1 MACELNNPAGC
12 LSYGQWLATFP
23 IKAEPSFDAIV
34 NNDASASLRKLIT
47 TPFNS
52 AGMLPDCADVA
63 FILRHHYLK
72 ARGKSFS
79 FKVGPKLSTATTFK
93 LGAGVTDA
101 QLRKVMIGAGTM
113 SFQEERTAF
122 ALVNFYRGQHE
133 RIINLKQLLNAGLK
147 PGDVFVWKRR
157 PEIVSSNFQGH
168 SQTVQAIIPPVF
180 DADGDVITQ
189 GMIVLLQGNMSAG
202 KGKGELQQRI
212 YTFSELTGREDGND
226 RIVFE
231 PRWEEEFFFGAGSWK
246 G

>member
-1 MACELNNPAGC
+1 MTCELNNPAGC
-12 LSYGQWLATFP
+12 LSYGKWLATFP
-23 IKAEPSFDAIV
+23 LKAEAHFDEIL
-34 NNDASASLRKLIT
+34 NDDMPANLKKLIT
-47 TPFNS
+47 TPMTS
-52 AGMLPDCADVA
+52 AGLLPDCADVA

-72 ARGKSFS
+72 ARGKAFS
-79 FKVGPKLSTATTFK
+79 FKVGPKLATATTFN

-101 QLRKVMIGAGTM
+101 QLRKVMLGAGTM

-122 ALVNFYRGQHE
+122 ALVTFYRGQHE
-133 RIINLKQLLNAGLK
+133 RIINLKQLLKAGLK

-180 DADGDVITQ
+180 DDQGEVITQ
-189 GMIVLLQGNMSAG
+189 GLIVLLQGNMSAG
-202 KGKGELQQRI
+202 KGKGELQQRV
-212 YTFSELTGREDGND
+212 YSFSELTGREDGDD

-231 PRWEEEFFFGAGSWK
+231 PRFAEEFFFGAGPWK

>member
-12 LSYGQWLATFP
+12 LSYGKWLATFP
-23 IKAEPSFDAIV
+23 LKAEPSFDEILNDDAPV
-34 NNDASASLRKLIT
+34 NLRKLIT
-47 TPFNS
+47 TPINS

-72 ARGKSFS
+72 ARGKTFT
-79 FKVGPKLSTATTFK
+79 FKVGPKLSTAVTFK

-101 QLRKVMIGAGTM
+101 QLRKVMMGAGTM

-122 ALVNFYRGQHE
+122 ALVNFYRGPHE
-133 RIINLKQLLNAGLK
+133 RLINLKQLLNAGLK
-147 PGDVFVWKRR
+147 PGDMFVWKRR

-168 SQTVQAIIPPVF
+168 AQTVQAIIPPVF
-180 DADGDVITQ
+180 DEHGDVLTPGVIA
-189 GMIVLLQGNMSAG
+189 LLQGNMSAG

-212 YTFSELTGREDGND
+212 YTFSELTGCEDGDD

-231 PRWEEEFFFGAGSWK
+231 PRFEEEFFFGAGPWK

>member
-1 MACELNNPAGC
+1 MTCALNNPAGC
-12 LSYGQWLATFP
+12 LSYGKWLATFP
-23 IKAEPSFDAIV
+23 LKAEPHSDKILNEDAP
-34 NNDASASLRKLIT
+34 ASLRKLVT
-47 TPFNS
+47 TPINS
-52 AGMLPDCADVA
+52 AGLLPDCADVA
-63 FILRHHYLK
+63 FILRHSYLK

-79 FKVGPKLSTATTFK
+79 FKVGPKISTAVTCK

-101 QLRKVMIGAGTM
+101 QLRKVMINAGTM

-122 ALVNFYRGQHE
+122 ALINFYRGQHE
-133 RIINLKQLLNAGLK
+133 RIINLKQLLSAGLK

-168 SQTVQAIIPPVF
+168 SQTVQTIIPPVF
-180 DADGDVITQ
+180 DEQGDVITQ

-202 KGKGELQQRI
+202 KGKGELQQRV
-212 YTFSELTGREDGND
+212 YTFSELTGREDGDD

-231 PRWEEEFFFGAGSWK
+231 PRFSEEFFFGAGPWK